1 MTTDSS
7 ATPPS
12 LDALLQRLGPTP
24 EAAGDAYESLR
35 RMLCR
40 YFEVRGARD
49 AATLSDEVIDRLARR
64 LLDGTQIAD
73 LGAFARGTARLVLL
87 EAHRRPAEE
96 TLDGEPAAPTTGA
109 EGLPDETDAELRCLD
124 RCLAR
129 LDDTTRFQITTYY
142 AADGRGRIDGRKRLA
157 TSLGVSATAL
167 RLRMLRLRFVLE
179 QCMQGC
185 LGDPTVRNARRQ
197 GRTTP

>member
-1 MTTDSS
+1 MTTDASGVH
-7 ATPPS
+7 PS
-12 LDALLQRLGPTP
+12 LDALLQQLGPTP

-40 YFEVRGARD
+40 YFEVRGAQD

-87 EAHRRPAEE
+87 EARRRPAEE
-96 TLDGEPAAPTTGA
+96 TLDGEPAAQAIRA
-109 EGLPDETDAELRCLD
+109 EGAADEVDADLRCLD

-129 LDDTTRFQITTYY
+129 LDDVTRLQITTYY
-142 AADGRGRIDGRKRLA
+142 TADGRGRIDGRKRLA

-167 RLRMLRLRFVLE
+167 RLRMLRLRFALE
-179 QCMQGC
+179 QCMRGC
-185 LGDPTVRNARRQ
+185 LGDPAARNARRP